1 MFCINSTKYQSCHVQ
16 SAYTN
21 DLFLPNPLDKR
32 SALSTQVSE
41 FTRQKRFQMEHARH
55 AESSRSGISLGQL
68 CSESPQSQLSHSTHS
83 SWSVQCEYRT
93 PKDGKGGR
101 SGAPLRALSG
111 DKRPIESKNV
121 LLGSS
126 QATCG
131 PVSLTWDPEV
141 PSLQWKGHVA
151 LCPYSTVAFERELS
165 RVFTL

>member
-16 SAYTN
+16 SACTN

-68 CSESPQSQLSHSTHS
+68 CSKSPQSQLSHSTHS

-111 DKRPIESKNV
+111 CSQETRS
-121 LLGSS
+121 LLR
-126 QATCG
+126 ARTYYLEVAKL
-131 PVSLTWDPEV
+131 PVVPC
-141 PSLQWKGHVA
+141 PSLGIQRCRACSGKDTWHLVPTLRLHLKG
-151 LCPYSTVAFERELS
+151 S
-165 RVFTL
+165 